1 MDLDSSVGEI
11 PLVGPVY
18 QKRLEKLKI
27 RSIRDLLYHI
37 PIRYNDFSQMAKISH
52 CRVGET
58 LTLRGSLNSLK
69 NQYTK
74 SGKKIQIA
82 EVEDSTGKIT
92 IVWFN
97 QPFLTRTLYPGTD
110 LSLSGKIDWFG
121 TKKAMVSPEYEIT
134 RLGAETV
141 HTGKIVPVY
150 PETYGVSSKWLRT
163 KIKLAYLTCGEEI
176 KEYLPET
183 YGFITLPEAIM
194 SIHFPNTLKDAEVAR
209 RRLAFDELYFLQSQS
224 LKRKHAWQKNWAAYQ
239 LTINKLAID
248 KFKNSLPF
256 TLTKSQDLAVN
267 EILAD
272 LQKPFPMNRLLE
284 GDVGSGKTVVAAT
297 AAFAAFVNGYQT
309 VIMAPTQIL
318 AQQHFNTLKQLFS
331 KVSNSVKIKLVTS
344 ATSIEQSKSFDI
356 FVGTHALIH
365 QKLNLDKVALVV
377 IDEQH
382 KFGVEQREHLIK
394 KSGQGRIAPH
404 ILTMTATPIPRT
416 VALTFY
422 GDLDLSTLT
431 EIPAGRQRITTW
443 VVPPEKREGAY
454 GWIDSQ
460 ITDHDSQ
467 VFVVCPLIE
476 ESKKETMKDV
486 KAVTAEHKKLTR
498 LFGKLKVGL
507 LHGRLKAEEKTKVIK
522 RFRNRDISLLVTTPV
537 IEVGIDI
544 PNATI
549 MVVEAAERF
558 GLAQLH
564 QLRGRVGRG
573 LSKSYCLLFTESPS
587 EKALKRLNAMRQNL
601 SGFELAEL
609 DLTLRGPGEIFGLR
623 QHGIPDLKIASWR
636 DIDLIKKAKEVVKL
650 RYDTVT

>member
-1 MDLDSSVGEI
+1 MDLNSSVREL

-27 RSIRDLLYHI
+27 RSIRNLLYHI
-37 PIRYNDFSQMAKISH
+37 PARYNDFSQMAKISR

-58 LTLRGSLNSLK
+58 VTLQGTLNSLK

-74 SGKKIQIA
+74 SGKKIQIG

-121 TKKAMVSPEYEIT
+121 TKKALISPEYEIT

-163 KIKLAYLTCGEEI
+163 KIKMAYLTCGEEI

-183 YGFITLPEAIM
+183 YGFITLPEAIR
-194 SIHFPNTLKDAEVAR
+194 SIHFPNTLKDTEVAH

-224 LKRKHAWQKNWAAYQ
+224 LKRKHAWQKNRAAYQ

-331 KVSNSVKIKLVTS
+331 KLSNSVKIKLVTS

-394 KSGQGRIAPH
+394 KSGQGQIAPH

-431 EIPAGRQRITTW
+431 EIPAGRQKITTW

-498 LFGKLKVGL
+498 LFGKPKVGL

-537 IEVGIDI
+537 VEVGIDI

-573 LSKSYCLLFTESPS
+573 LSKSYCLLFAESPS

>member
-267 EILAD
+267 EILVD
-272 LQKPFPMNRLLE
+272 LKRSFPMNRLLE

-331 KVSNSVKIKLVTS
+331 KLSNSVKIKLVTS

-394 KSGQGRIAPH
+394 KSGQGQIAPH

-431 EIPAGRQRITTW
+431 EIPAGRQKITTW

-486 KAVTAEHKKLTR
+486 KAVTAEYKKLTR
-498 LFGKLKVGL
+498 LFGKPKVGL

>member
-267 EILAD
+267 EILVD
-272 LQKPFPMNRLLE
+272 LKRSFPMNRLLE

-486 KAVTAEHKKLTR
+486 KAVTAEYKKLTR

-537 IEVGIDI
+537 VEVGIDI

-573 LSKSYCLLFTESPS
+573 LSKSYCLLFAESPS

>member
-267 EILAD
+267 EILVD
-272 LQKPFPMNRLLE
+272 LKRSFPMNRLLE

-331 KVSNSVKIKLVTS
+331 RVSNSVKIKLVTS

-486 KAVTAEHKKLTR
+486 KAVTAEYKKLTR

-537 IEVGIDI
+537 VEVGIDI

-573 LSKSYCLLFTESPS
+573 LSKSYCLLFAESPS

>member
-1 MDLDSSVGEI
+1 MDLNSSVREL

-27 RSIRDLLYHI
+27 RSIRNLLYHI
-37 PIRYNDFSQMAKISH
+37 PARYNDFSQMAKISR

-58 LTLRGSLNSLK
+58 VTLQGTLNSLK

-74 SGKKIQIA
+74 SGKKIQIG

-121 TKKAMVSPEYEIT
+121 TKKALISPEYEIT

-163 KIKLAYLTCGEEI
+163 KIKMAYLTCGEEI

-183 YGFITLPEAIM
+183 YGFITLPEAIR
-194 SIHFPNTLKDAEVAR
+194 SIHFPNTLKDTEVAH

-267 EILAD
+267 EILVD
-272 LQKPFPMNRLLE
+272 LKRSFPMNRLLE

-394 KSGQGRIAPH
+394 KSGQGQIAPH

-431 EIPAGRQRITTW
+431 EIPAGRQKITTW

-498 LFGKLKVGL
+498 LFGKPKVGL

-537 IEVGIDI
+537 VEVGIDI

>member
-267 EILAD
+267 EILVD
-272 LQKPFPMNRLLE
+272 LKRSFPMNRLLE

-331 KVSNSVKIKLVTS
+331 KLSNSVKIKLVTS

-498 LFGKLKVGL
+498 LFGKPKVGL

-537 IEVGIDI
+537 VEVGIDI

-573 LSKSYCLLFTESPS
+573 LSKSYCLLFAESPS

>member
-1 MDLDSSVGEI
+1 MDLNSSVREL

-27 RSIRDLLYHI
+27 RSIRNLLYHI
-37 PIRYNDFSQMAKISH
+37 PARYNDFSQMAKISH

-267 EILAD
+267 EILVD
-272 LQKPFPMNRLLE
+272 LKRSFPMNRLLE

-331 KVSNSVKIKLVTS
+331 RVSNSVKIKLVTS

-486 KAVTAEHKKLTR
+486 KAVTAEYKKLTR

-537 IEVGIDI
+537 VEVGIDI

>member
-267 EILAD
+267 EILVD
-272 LQKPFPMNRLLE
+272 LKRSFPMNRLLE

-331 KVSNSVKIKLVTS
+331 RVSNSVKIKLVTS

-486 KAVTAEHKKLTR
+486 KAVTAEYKKLTR

-537 IEVGIDI
+537 VEVGIDI

>member
-1 MDLDSSVGEI
+1 MDLNSSVREL

-27 RSIRDLLYHI
+27 RSIRNLLYHI
-37 PIRYNDFSQMAKISH
+37 PARYNDFSQMAKISR

-58 LTLRGSLNSLK
+58 VTLQGTLNSLK

-74 SGKKIQIA
+74 SGKKIQIG

-121 TKKAMVSPEYEIT
+121 TKKALISPEYEIT

-163 KIKLAYLTCGEEI
+163 KIKMAYLTCGEEI

-183 YGFITLPEAIM
+183 YGFITLPEAIR
-194 SIHFPNTLKDAEVAR
+194 SIHFPNTLKDTEVAH
-209 RRLAFDELYFLQSQS
+209 RRLALDELYFLQSQS
-224 LKRKHAWQKNWAAYQ
+224 LKRKHAWQKNRAAYQ

-331 KVSNSVKIKLVTS
+331 KLSNSVKIKLVTS

-498 LFGKLKVGL
+498 LFGKPKVGL

-537 IEVGIDI
+537 VEVGIDI

>member
-183 YGFITLPEAIM
+183 YGFITLPEAIR
-194 SIHFPNTLKDAEVAR
+194 SIHFPNTLKDTEVAH

-224 LKRKHAWQKNWAAYQ
+224 LKRKHAWQKNRAAYQ

-331 KVSNSVKIKLVTS
+331 KLSNSVKIKLVTS

-394 KSGQGRIAPH
+394 KSGQGQIAPH

-431 EIPAGRQRITTW
+431 EIPAGRQKITTW

-486 KAVTAEHKKLTR
+486 KAVTAEYKKLTR

-537 IEVGIDI
+537 VEVGIDI

>member
-194 SIHFPNTLKDAEVAR
+194 SIHFPNTLKDTEVAH

-224 LKRKHAWQKNWAAYQ
+224 LKRKHAWQKNRAAYQ

-267 EILAD
+267 EILVD
-272 LQKPFPMNRLLE
+272 LKRSFPMNRLLE

-498 LFGKLKVGL
+498 LFGKPKVGL

-537 IEVGIDI
+537 VEVGIDI

-573 LSKSYCLLFTESPS
+573 LSKSYCLLFAESPS

>member
-1 MDLDSSVGEI
+1 MDLNSSVREL

-27 RSIRDLLYHI
+27 RSIRNLLYHI
-37 PIRYNDFSQMAKISH
+37 PARYNDFSQMAKISR

-58 LTLRGSLNSLK
+58 VTLQGTLNSLK

-74 SGKKIQIA
+74 SGKKIQIG

-121 TKKAMVSPEYEIT
+121 TKKALISPEYEIT

-163 KIKLAYLTCGEEI
+163 KIKMAYLTCGEEI

-194 SIHFPNTLKDAEVAR
+194 SIHFPNTLKDTEVAH

-331 KVSNSVKIKLVTS
+331 KLSNSVKIKLVTS

-394 KSGQGRIAPH
+394 KSGQGQIAPH

-431 EIPAGRQRITTW
+431 EIPAGRQKITTW

-537 IEVGIDI
+537 VEVGIDI

-573 LSKSYCLLFTESPS
+573 LSKSYCLLFAESPS

>member
-1 MDLDSSVGEI
+1 
-11 PLVGPVY
+11 
-18 QKRLEKLKI
+18 
-27 RSIRDLLYHI
+27 
-37 PIRYNDFSQMAKISH
+37 
-52 CRVGET
+52 
-58 LTLRGSLNSLK
+58 
-69 NQYTK
+69 
-74 SGKKIQIA
+74 
-82 EVEDSTGKIT
+82 
-92 IVWFN
+92 
-97 QPFLTRTLYPGTD
+97 
-110 LSLSGKIDWFG
+110 
-121 TKKAMVSPEYEIT
+121 
-134 RLGAETV
+134 
-141 HTGKIVPVY
+141 
-150 PETYGVSSKWLRT
+150 
-163 KIKLAYLTCGEEI
+163 
-176 KEYLPET
+176 
-183 YGFITLPEAIM
+183 
-194 SIHFPNTLKDAEVAR
+194 
-209 RRLAFDELYFLQSQS
+209 
-224 LKRKHAWQKNWAAYQ
+224 
-239 LTINKLAID
+239 
-248 KFKNSLPF
+248 
-256 TLTKSQDLAVN
+256 
-267 EILAD
+267 
-272 LQKPFPMNRLLE
+272 
-284 GDVGSGKTVVAAT
+284 
-297 AAFAAFVNGYQT
+297 
-309 VIMAPTQIL
+309 
-318 AQQHFNTLKQLFS
+318 
-331 KVSNSVKIKLVTS
+331 
-344 ATSIEQSKSFDI
+344 
-356 FVGTHALIH
+356 
-365 QKLNLDKVALVV
+365 VV
-377 IDEQH
+377 IDEQQ
-382 KFGVEQREHLIK
+382 KIGVEQREHLIK

-486 KAVTAEHKKLTR
+486 KAVTAEYKKLTR

-537 IEVGIDI
+537 VEVGIDI

>member
-267 EILAD
+267 EILVD
-272 LQKPFPMNRLLE
+272 LKRSFPMNRLLE

-486 KAVTAEHKKLTR
+486 KAVTAEYKKLTR

-537 IEVGIDI
+537 VEVGIDI

>member
-224 LKRKHAWQKNWAAYQ
+224 LKRKHAWQKNRAAYQ

-331 KVSNSVKIKLVTS
+331 KLSNSVKIKLVTS

-394 KSGQGRIAPH
+394 KSGQGQIAPH

-431 EIPAGRQRITTW
+431 EIPAGRQKITTW

-498 LFGKLKVGL
+498 LFGKPKVGL

-537 IEVGIDI
+537 VEVGIDI

-573 LSKSYCLLFTESPS
+573 LSKSYCLLFAESPS

>member
-1 MDLDSSVGEI
+1 MDLNSSVREL

-27 RSIRDLLYHI
+27 RSIRNLLYHI
-37 PIRYNDFSQMAKISH
+37 PARYNDFSQMAKISR

-58 LTLRGSLNSLK
+58 VTLQGTLNSLK

-121 TKKAMVSPEYEIT
+121 TKKALISPEYEIT

-267 EILAD
+267 EILVD
-272 LQKPFPMNRLLE
+272 LKRSFPMNRLLE

-431 EIPAGRQRITTW
+431 EIPAGRQKITTW

-486 KAVTAEHKKLTR
+486 KAVTAEYKKLTR
-498 LFGKLKVGL
+498 LFGKPKVGL

-537 IEVGIDI
+537 VEVGIDI

-573 LSKSYCLLFTESPS
+573 LSKSYCLLFAESPS

>member
-331 KVSNSVKIKLVTS
+331 KLSNSVKIKLVTS

-537 IEVGIDI
+537 VEVGIDI

>member
-183 YGFITLPEAIM
+183 YGFITLPEAIR

-224 LKRKHAWQKNWAAYQ
+224 LKRKHAWQKNRAAYQ

-331 KVSNSVKIKLVTS
+331 KLSNSVKIKLVTS

-394 KSGQGRIAPH
+394 KSGQGQIAPH

-431 EIPAGRQRITTW
+431 EIPAGRQKITTW

-498 LFGKLKVGL
+498 LFGKPKVGL

-537 IEVGIDI
+537 VEVGIDI

-573 LSKSYCLLFTESPS
+573 LSKSYCLLFAESPS